1 METKI
6 YNVAI
11 LLWLH
16 KIAQSTDA
24 YLIKFANNK
33 AIWINKKM
41 VTKTLRPLTE
51 NEKRNKVKL
60 DLNNPKKFSRHYFN
74 IGLPYQYL
82 YDVVE
87 TTKSVRSIYEKTGEK
102 LSAAILASLLIKYRI
117 KLLEKWKKN
126 NAKNIQY
133 GTENNIS
140 WEELQDKLN
149 KL

>member
-16 KIAQSTDA
+16 KIAQSNDA
-24 YLIKFANNK
+24 YLIKFASNK

-51 NEKRNKVKL
+51 NEKTNKVKL
-60 DLNNPKKFSRHYFN
+60 DLNNPKNFSKHYFN

-87 TTKSVRSIYEKTGEK
+87 TVKSKNGIYEKNGEK
-102 LSAAILASLLIKYRI
+102 LSSAILVSLLIKYRI
-117 KLLEKWKKN
+117 KLLEKWKKS
-126 NAKNIQY
+126 KPKVTQSKVK
-133 GTENNIS
+133 NNIS
-140 WEELQDKLN
+140 WEELQDKLR